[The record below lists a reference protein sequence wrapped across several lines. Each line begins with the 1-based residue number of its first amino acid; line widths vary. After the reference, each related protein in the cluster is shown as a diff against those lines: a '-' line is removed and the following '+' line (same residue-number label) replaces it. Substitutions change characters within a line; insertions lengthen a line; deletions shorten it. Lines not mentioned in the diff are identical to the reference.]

1 MTKPKKPRR
10 LTLTRE
16 SLRVSTG
23 LRAGS
28 GSATRESNLPHT
40 ITLTRDVD
48 PQETT

>member
-1 MTKPKKPRR
+1 MTKPKKPRLV
-10 LTLTRE
+10 LTKE

-23 LRAGS
+23 LRAGT

-40 ITLTRDVD
+40 VTLTQDVD